1 MTRRA
6 DGCPPLSF
14 PQFIFR
20 LLRERGGGR
29 NVRHDASVPHVQE
42 RQKSNANTCPFL
54 WGEGLQNCSAACLEV
69 RPCLFALHCLRERA
83 SLLSVC
89 LSMTQNLHLIM
100 TCGVIDSG
108 SHRMEEKK
116 CSK

>member
-20 LLRERGGGR
+20 LLRGER
-29 NVRHDASVPHVQE
+29 NVRHDTSVPHVQE
-42 RQKSNANTCPFL
+42 RQKSNANTCPFP
-54 WGEGLQNCSAACLEV
+54 WGAGLPTCSAACLEV
-69 RPCLFALHCLRERA
+69 RPCLFALHCLREHA

-89 LSMTQNLHLIM
+89 LS
-100 TCGVIDSG
+100 VYDSEFAPNYDVRC
-108 SHRMEEKK
+108 H
-116 CSK
+116 